1 LAHPFFGLNPEHR
14 EVMLEEA
21 FILGMHMHMSYDTVY
36 HLPVR
41 YRRWF
46 IERLIKYN
54 TPKRASAMEDVDTPL
69 VKAT

>member
-1 LAHPFFGLNPEHR
+1 
-14 EVMLEEA
+14 MLEEA